1 MDKEK
6 KEKEAENK
14 KLEEEKRK
22 DESWLT
28 TKDTQLVFASKPVA
42 KPQQN
47 LVSSIFAPEEAEK
60 KKRTNFDF
68 SGW

>member
-22 DESWLT
+22 DERWLT